1 VIVRRGK
8 PLPSP
13 VNKIGITDQTKQTT
27 GLVAVTA
34 YSVSDIAIEY

>member
-1 VIVRRGK
+1 MIVRRDK

-13 VNKIGITDQTKQTT
+13 VNKTGITDQTKHDTR
-27 GLVAVTA
+27 LVAVAA